1 MKGEKR
7 ILLALVVLWA
17 AVFLVQDMAFCR
29 STSLTTTLYITVKA
43 PPKTSIAPS
52 DKNLEVVKNIA
63 KDQSMTAP
71 NIKDVAPEIKFSG
84 GKIYTITDTL

>member
-1 MKGEKR
+1 MRSGKR

-17 AVFLVQDMAFCR
+17 AVFLVQDVAFCR

-43 PPKTSIAPS
+43 PPKGNIAPS
-52 DKNLEVVKNIA
+52 DKNLEAVEKIA
-63 KDQSMTAP
+63 KDQAMTAP

>member
-43 PPKTSIAPS
+43 PPKSSIAPS
-52 DKNLEVVKNIA
+52 DKNLEVVKKIA
-63 KDQSMTAP
+63 KEQSMVAP
-71 NIKDVAPEIKFSG
+71 TIKDIAPEIKFSG
-84 GKIYTITDTL
+84 GKIYTITDKL